1 MPLTLTTDWIHAAMR
16 QALVSDVS
24 KCCLCSFPFD
34 SGHLLSQ
41 VPCSLVGRV
50 AVLGDRTAWCNGG
63 HNKFNENEELNGNK
77 KDRNKTTVNHI
88 TSSQWRN
95 SLGSALNRRNRGIV
109 TTLFLPLVSSPG
121 CPVLSIW
128 KAVSCAL
135 KASILSSRSLGY
147 SGNCLSLR
155 LIRWYN
161 LPVLGCSL
169 EEWEIDFCKPQCGV
183 SLSV

>member
-1 MPLTLTTDWIHAAMR
+1 MEAIT
-16 QALVSDVS
+16 
-24 KCCLCSFPFD
+24 
-34 SGHLLSQ
+34 
-41 VPCSLVGRV
+41 
-50 AVLGDRTAWCNGG
+50 
-63 HNKFNENEELNGNK
+63 KFNENEELNGNK

-121 CPVLSIW
+121 CPVLSVW

-183 SLSV
+183 SLSVWSWCKLEPEEAQIHSNNRTKTTHTEQFDPG